1 VSDFRQAAKHHGGSL
16 VEWQDWDIDGGGKP
30 SIAAMVYGHRMLWV
44 KRLLPEAAFL
54 HVYFD
59 PDDPDAGVRALKK
72 RYGDELLVEMKY
84 VRSPWMLK
92 ALGYRPDATLPAA
105 VVSLR
110 DGATPGKVE
119 EVLGFCDEIGLQYQN
134 SHTNVIEDNGLFPDV
149 APIVALKSEADP
161 YDLLNRG
168 RLRSASR
175 RT

>member
-1 VSDFRQAAKHHGGSL
+1 V
-16 VEWQDWDIDGGGKP
+16 
-30 SIAAMVYGHRMLWV
+30 
-44 KRLLPEAAFL
+44 
-54 HVYFD
+54 
-59 PDDPDAGVRALKK
+59 
-72 RYGDELLVEMKY
+72 
-84 VRSPWMLK
+84 
-92 ALGYRPDATLPAA
+92 T
-105 VVSLR
+105 LR